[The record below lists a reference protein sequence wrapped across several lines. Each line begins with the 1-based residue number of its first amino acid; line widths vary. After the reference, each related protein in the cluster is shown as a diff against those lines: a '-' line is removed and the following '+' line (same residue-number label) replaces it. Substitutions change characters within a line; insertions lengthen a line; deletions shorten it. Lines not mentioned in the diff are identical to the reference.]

1 MLRFSC
7 LTHQAQRENT
17 LKTKQNSRVLMTS
30 AEWPLGGRTR
40 VQSIRIA
47 LVSVLFLGCPLT
59 ALAQQYESSATLK
72 ASQIVPKE
80 LLTGPDYRIDEKV
93 LNDGFLN
100 HYKVNSKFGEFNA
113 VSNATLRKRIWEIRA
128 MAEMDK
134 VTGTK
139 EFLESFKESGKKTIA
154 GAKAL
159 ITHPIDTTQGA
170 VSGVAKVF
178 KGAAASIF
186 GAKRSE
192 AEDSRLKD
200 VIGFS
205 KVKRE
210 YAYEFSVDVYSRN
223 KSLQERLDKLA
234 WAGYAGG
241 MSMSAAMIPIGG
253 AAGVAISV
261 SRLSKTFN
269 EIFRT
274 IPPNELRE
282 QNEQKLLA
290 MGANPDIVDLY
301 INNVVFTPREQTLIV
316 LALNEMAGTKNRGA
330 FIKFAVPTNDPDMAA
345 FHQRQAEMYTGYHR
359 SVEPIQQFVPFGRF
373 VAARA
378 SGNKLIINVPLDY
391 LVWTAT
397 MAKLITR
404 ANSLVDAMKWPTQ
417 KQFWVAGTVSPRA
430 IKEMTRKGWKVF
442 QQSEALLLGTE
453 KAYPKYEK
461 TAERPK

>member
-1 MLRFSC
+1 MTGPKWPSEGQPWVQGMRI
-7 LTHQAQRENT
+7 
-17 LKTKQNSRVLMTS
+17 VL
-30 AEWPLGGRTR
+30 L
-40 VQSIRIA
+40 
-47 LVSVLFLGCPLT
+47 SVLVLGYPSSAT
-59 ALAQQYESSATLK
+59 AQQYESPATHK
-72 ASQIVPKE
+72 ASQIAHKD
-80 LLTGPDYRIDEKV
+80 LLSGPDYRIDEKV

-100 HYKVNSKFGEFNA
+100 HYKVNSKFGEFTA
-113 VSNATLRKRIWEIRA
+113 VSNATLRKRIWEVRA
-128 MAEMDK
+128 MAEMEK

-139 EFLESFKESGKKTIA
+139 EFIDSFKESGKKTLA

-159 ITHPIDTTQGA
+159 ITSPIKTTQGA

-186 GAKRSE
+186 GAKRSDV
-192 AEDSRLKD
+192 EDSKLKD
-200 VIGFS
+200 AIGFS

-223 KSLQERLDKLA
+223 KPLQERLGKLA

-241 MSMSAAMIPIGG
+241 MSLSVALMPVGG
-253 AAGVAISV
+253 AAGAAISV

-274 IPPNELRE
+274 TPPNELRE
-282 QNEQKLLA
+282 QNAQKLLA
-290 MGANPDIVDLY
+290 MGANPDVVDLY

-330 FIKFAVPTNDPDMAA
+330 FVKYAVPTNDPDMAG
-345 FHQRQAEMYTGYHR
+345 FRQRQAEMYTGYHR
-359 SVEPIQQFVPFGRF
+359 SVEPIQQFVHFGRF

-378 SGNKLIINVPLDY
+378 SGNKLIINVPLDH
-391 LVWTAT
+391 LVWTEA

-404 ANSLVDAMKWPTQ
+404 ANSLVDTMKWPTQ

-430 IKEMTRKGWKVF
+430 VKEMTRKGWKVF
-442 QQSEALLLGTE
+442 QQSEPLLLGTE

-461 TAERPK
+461 TAVTPK

>member
-1 MLRFSC
+1 MKS
-7 LTHQAQRENT
+7 
-17 LKTKQNSRVLMTS
+17 KQNSKVLITS

-40 VQSIRIA
+40 VQSIGIA
-47 LVSVLFLGCPLT
+47 LLSVLFLGSPLT
-59 ALAQQYESSATLK
+59 ALAQQYEAPATLM
-72 ASQIVPKE
+72 ASKIVPKD
-80 LLTGPDYRIDEKV
+80 LLTGPDYRIDDKV

-100 HYKVNSKFGEFNA
+100 HYKINSKFGEFNA

-139 EFLESFKESGKKTIA
+139 EFLESFKESGQKTVK
-154 GAKAL
+154 GAVGL
-159 ITHPIDTTQGA
+159 ITHPIASTQGA

-178 KGAAASIF
+178 KGAADSIF

-192 AEDSRLKD
+192 AEDSKLKD
-200 VIGFS
+200 AIGFS

-210 YAYEFSVDVYSRN
+210 YAFQFSVDVYSRN
-223 KSLQERLDKLA
+223 KPLQERLDDIA

-241 MSMSAAMIPIGG
+241 MSLSVALMPVGG
-253 AAGVAISV
+253 AAGAVISV
-261 SRLSKTFN
+261 SRLSETFN

-274 IPPNELRE
+274 TPPNELRE
-282 QNEQKLLA
+282 QNAQKLLA

-316 LALNEMAGTKNRGA
+316 LALKEMAGTKNRGA
-330 FIKFAVPTNDPDMAA
+330 FVKYAVPTNDPDMAG
-345 FHQRQAEMYTGYHR
+345 FRQRQAGMYTGYHR
-359 SVEPIQQFVPFGRF
+359 SVEPIQQFVPFGKF
-373 VAARA
+373 VAART
-378 SGNKLIINVPLDY
+378 SGNKLIINVPLDH
-391 LVWTAT
+391 LVWTEA

-430 IKEMTRKGWKVF
+430 VKEMTRKGWKVF
-442 QQSEALLLGTE
+442 EQSERLLLGTK

-461 TAERPK
+461 TAEKPR

>member
-1 MLRFSC
+1 M
-7 LTHQAQRENT
+7 
-17 LKTKQNSRVLMTS
+17 LKTKRNLWPTMTS
-30 AEWPLGGRTR
+30 RILLPGGRLWVQGVR
-40 VQSIRIA
+40 VA
-47 LVSVLFLGCPLT
+47 LCCALLLGSPLPVT
-59 ALAQQYESSATLK
+59 AQQYEAPATLK
-72 ASQIVPKE
+72 ASQIVPQN
-80 LLTGPDYRIDEKV
+80 LLSGPDYRIDEKV

-113 VSNATLRKRIWEIRA
+113 VSNATLRKRIWEVRA
-128 MAEMDK
+128 MAEMEK

-139 EFLESFKESGKKTIA
+139 EFIDSFKESGRKTIA

-159 ITHPIDTTQGA
+159 ITHPIEATQGA
-170 VSGVAKVF
+170 ISGVAKVF
-178 KGAAASIF
+178 KGAADSLF

-223 KSLQERLDKLA
+223 KPLQERLDKIA

-241 MSMSAAMIPIGG
+241 MSMSAAMMPIGG

-282 QNEQKLLA
+282 QNAQKLLA
-290 MGANPDIVDLY
+290 MGTNPDIVDLY

-330 FIKFAVPTNDPDMAA
+330 FVKYAVPTNDPDMAG
-345 FHQRQAEMYTGYHR
+345 FRQRQAEMYTGYHR
-359 SVEPIQQFVPFGRF
+359 SVEPIQQFVHFGRF

-378 SGNKLIINVPLDY
+378 SGNKLIINVPLDH
-391 LVWTAT
+391 LVWTEA

-404 ANSLVDAMKWPTQ
+404 ANSLVDTMKWPTE

-430 IKEMTRKGWKVF
+430 VKEMTRKGWKVF
-442 QQSEALLLGTE
+442 QQSEPLLLGTE

-461 TAERPK
+461 TVGTPR

>member
-1 MLRFSC
+1 M
-7 LTHQAQRENT
+7 
-17 LKTKQNSRVLMTS
+17 KTKQNSRVLMTGPKR
-30 AEWPLGGRTR
+30 PLGGRTR
-40 VQSIRIA
+40 VQSIRLA
-47 LVSVLFLGCPLT
+47 LLSVLFLGPPLT
-59 ALAQQYESSATLK
+59 ALAQQYEAPATLM
-72 ASQIVPKE
+72 ASKIVPKD

-100 HYKVNSKFGEFNA
+100 HYKINSKFGEFNA

-139 EFLESFKESGKKTIA
+139 EFLESFKESGQKTVK
-154 GAKAL
+154 GAVGL
-159 ITHPIDTTQGA
+159 ITHPIASTQGA

-178 KGAAASIF
+178 KGAADSIF

-192 AEDSRLKD
+192 AEDSKLKD
-200 VIGFS
+200 AIGFS

-210 YAYEFSVDVYSRN
+210 YAFQFSVDVYSRN
-223 KSLQERLDKLA
+223 KPLQERLDDIA

-241 MSMSAAMIPIGG
+241 LSLSVALAPVGG
-253 AAGVAISV
+253 AAGAVISV
-261 SRLSKTFN
+261 SRLSETFN

-274 IPPNELRE
+274 TPPNELRE
-282 QNEQKLLA
+282 QNAQKLLA

-330 FIKFAVPTNDPDMAA
+330 FVKYAVPTNDPDMAG
-345 FHQRQAEMYTGYHR
+345 FRQRQAGMYTGYHR
-359 SVEPIQQFVPFGRF
+359 SVEPIQQFVPFGKF
-373 VAARA
+373 VAART
-378 SGNKLIINVPLDY
+378 SGNKLIINVPLDH
-391 LVWTAT
+391 LVWTEA

-404 ANSLVDAMKWPTQ
+404 ANFLVDAMKWPTQ

-430 IKEMTRKGWKVF
+430 VKEMTRKGWKVF
-442 QQSEALLLGTE
+442 
-453 KAYPKYEK
+453 
-461 TAERPK
+461 ERS

>member
-1 MLRFSC
+1 MKSENLMRLYINGAVVALFVVLLLGTALRVA
-7 LTHQAQRENT
+7 AQR
-17 LKTKQNSRVLMTS
+17 
-30 AEWPLGGRTR
+30 
-40 VQSIRIA
+40 
-47 LVSVLFLGCPLT
+47 
-59 ALAQQYESSATLK
+59 YESPPVLK
-72 ASQIVPKE
+72 ASQIVPPE
-80 LLTGPDYRIDEKV
+80 LLSGPDYRIDEGV

-139 EFLESFKESGKKTIA
+139 EFLESFKESGQKTVK
-154 GAKAL
+154 GAVGL
-159 ITHPIDTTQGA
+159 ITHPIASTQGA

-178 KGAAASIF
+178 KGAADSIF

-192 AEDSRLKD
+192 AEDSKLKD
-200 VIGFS
+200 AIGFS

-210 YAYEFSVDVYSRN
+210 YAFQFSVDVYSRN
-223 KSLQERLDKLA
+223 KPLQERLDDIA

-241 MSMSAAMIPIGG
+241 LSLSVALAPVGG
-253 AAGVAISV
+253 AAGAVISV
-261 SRLSKTFN
+261 SRLSETFN

-274 IPPNELRE
+274 TPPNELRK
-282 QNEQKLLA
+282 QNAQKLLA

-330 FIKFAVPTNDPDMAA
+330 FVKFAVPTNDPDMAG
-345 FHQRQAEMYTGYHR
+345 FRQRQAGMYTGYHR
-359 SVEPIQQFVPFGRF
+359 SVEPIQQFVPFGKF
-373 VAARA
+373 VAART
-378 SGNKLIINVPLDY
+378 SGNKLIINVPLDH
-391 LVWTAT
+391 LVWTEA

-430 IKEMTRKGWKVF
+430 VKEMTRKGWKVF

-461 TAERPK
+461 TAEKPR

>member
-1 MLRFSC
+1 MTGPKRPSEGQTRLR
-7 LTHQAQRENT
+7 
-17 LKTKQNSRVLMTS
+17 
-30 AEWPLGGRTR
+30 
-40 VQSIRIA
+40 SIRIA
-47 LVSVLFLGCPLT
+47 FVVALFLGCPL
-59 ALAQQYESSATLK
+59 AAAAQQYESSATLK
-72 ASQIVPKE
+72 ASQIVPKN

-128 MAEMDK
+128 MAEMEK

-139 EFLESFKESGKKTIA
+139 EFIDSFKESGRKTIA

-159 ITHPIDTTQGA
+159 ITHPIATTQGA

-186 GAKRSE
+186 GPKRSK

-210 YAYEFSVDVYSRN
+210 YAFQFSVDVYSRN
-223 KSLQERLDKLA
+223 KPLQERLDKIA

-241 MSMSAAMIPIGG
+241 MSMSAAMMPIGG
-253 AAGVAISV
+253 AAGVVISV

-274 IPPNELRE
+274 TPPNELRE
-282 QNEQKLLA
+282 QNAQKLLA
-290 MGANPDIVDLY
+290 MGANPDVVDLY

-316 LALNEMAGTKNRGA
+316 LALNEMAGSKNRGA
-330 FIKFAVPTNDPDMAA
+330 FVKFAVPTNDPDMAA

-378 SGNKLIINVPLDY
+378 TGNKLIINVPLDH
-391 LVWTAT
+391 LVWTEA
-397 MAKLITR
+397 MAKLITQ
-404 ANSLVDAMKWPTQ
+404 ANSLVDAMKWPTE
-417 KQFWVAGTVSPRA
+417 KHFWVAGTVSPRA
-430 IKEMTRKGWKVF
+430 VKEMTRRGWKVF
-442 QQSEALLLGTE
+442 QQSEPLLLGTE
-453 KAYPKYEK
+453 KAYPKYQK
-461 TAERPK
+461 TAGQPSKS

>member
-1 MLRFSC
+1 
-7 LTHQAQRENT
+7 
-17 LKTKQNSRVLMTS
+17 MTI
-30 AEWPLGGRTR
+30 AVWPLGGRTR

-72 ASQIVPKE
+72 ASQIVPQD
-80 LLTGPDYRIDEKV
+80 LLSGPDYRIHEKV

-100 HYKVNSKFGEFNA
+100 HYKVYSKFGEFNA

-128 MAEMDK
+128 MAEMEK

-139 EFLESFKESGKKTIA
+139 EFIDSFKESGRKTIA

-159 ITHPIDTTQGA
+159 ITSPIETTQGA

-186 GAKRSE
+186 GAKRSK

-241 MSMSAAMIPIGG
+241 MSMSAAMMPIGG
-253 AAGVAISV
+253 AAGAVISV

-274 IPPNELRE
+274 TPPNELRE
-282 QNEQKLLA
+282 QNGPA
-290 MGANPDIVDLY
+290 
-301 INNVVFTPREQTLIV
+301 
-316 LALNEMAGTKNRGA
+316 
-330 FIKFAVPTNDPDMAA
+330 
-345 FHQRQAEMYTGYHR
+345 RQ
-359 SVEPIQQFVPFGRF
+359 P
-373 VAARA
+373 
-378 SGNKLIINVPLDY
+378 
-391 LVWTAT
+391 
-397 MAKLITR
+397 
-404 ANSLVDAMKWPTQ
+404 
-417 KQFWVAGTVSPRA
+417 
-430 IKEMTRKGWKVF
+430 
-442 QQSEALLLGTE
+442 
-453 KAYPKYEK
+453 
-461 TAERPK
+461 

>member
-17 LKTKQNSRVLMTS
+17 LKTKQNSRVLMTGPK
-30 AEWPLGGRTR
+30 WPSEGQTR
-40 VQSIRIA
+40 VRSIRIA
-47 LVSVLFLGCPLT
+47 FVAALFLGCPLAAT
-59 ALAQQYESSATLK
+59 AQQYESPATLK
-72 ASQIVPKE
+72 ASKIIPKD
-80 LLTGPDYRIDEKV
+80 LLSGPDYRIDEKV

-113 VSNATLRKRIWEIRA
+113 VSNATLRKRIWEVRA
-128 MAEMDK
+128 MAEMEK

-139 EFLESFKESGKKTIA
+139 EFIDSFKESGRKTIA

-159 ITHPIDTTQGA
+159 ITSPIATTQGA

-186 GAKRSE
+186 GPKRSK

-223 KSLQERLDKLA
+223 KALQERLDKIA

-241 MSMSAAMIPIGG
+241 MSMSAAMMPIGG
-253 AAGVAISV
+253 AAGVVISV

-282 QNEQKLLA
+282 QNGQKLLA

-330 FIKFAVPTNDPDMAA
+330 FIKFAVPTINPCPNIEFNLDLTNM
-345 FHQRQAEMYTGYHR
+345 FRLL
-359 SVEPIQQFVPFGRF
+359 FVIPLHLTLTWLP
-373 VAARA
+373 
-378 SGNKLIINVPLDY
+378 SGLLILWIGFLC
-391 LVWTAT
+391 
-397 MAKLITR
+397 
-404 ANSLVDAMKWPTQ
+404 SQ
-417 KQFWVAGTVSPRA
+417 
-430 IKEMTRKGWKVF
+430 
-442 QQSEALLLGTE
+442 
-453 KAYPKYEK
+453 
-461 TAERPK
+461 

>member
-1 MLRFSC
+1 MAL
-7 LTHQAQRENT
+7 A
-17 LKTKQNSRVLMTS
+17 S
-30 AEWPLGGRTR
+30 A
-40 VQSIRIA
+40 
-47 LVSVLFLGCPLT
+47 LFLGCPLT
-59 ALAQQYESSATLK
+59 TLAQQYESPATLK
-72 ASQIVPKE
+72 ASQIVPKK
-80 LLTGPDYRIDEKV
+80 LLSGPDYRLEEKV

-139 EFLESFKESGKKTIA
+139 EFIDSFKESGQKTIA

-159 ITHPIDTTQGA
+159 ITSPIETTQGA

-178 KGAAASIF
+178 KGAAASVF

-192 AEDSRLKD
+192 AEDSKLKD

-210 YAYEFSVDVYSRN
+210 YAYQFSVDVYSRN
-223 KSLQERLDKLA
+223 KLIQKRLDDIA

-241 MSMSAAMIPIGG
+241 MSLSVALMPVGG
-253 AAGVAISV
+253 AAGAAISV
-261 SRLSKTFN
+261 SRLSETFN

-274 IPPNELRE
+274 TPPNELRE
-282 QNEQKLLA
+282 QNAQKLLA

-301 INNVVFTPREQTLIV
+301 INNAVFTPREQTLIV
-316 LALNEMAGTKNRGA
+316 FALNEMTSTGNRGA
-330 FIKFAVPTNDPDMAA
+330 FVKFAVPTSDADMAA
-345 FHQRQAEMYTGYHR
+345 FHQRQAEMYAGYHR
-359 SVEPIQQFVPFGRF
+359 SVEPIQQFVPFGKF

-378 SGNKLIINVPLDY
+378 AEQKIIINVPLDH
-391 LVWTAT
+391 LVWTEA

-404 ANSLVDAMKWPTQ
+404 ANSLVETMKWPTQ
-417 KQFWVAGTVSPRA
+417 KQFWVTGTVSQKA
-430 IKEMTRKGWKVF
+430 AKEMNRRGWKVF
-442 QQSEALLLGTE
+442 QQSEKLLLGTK

-461 TAERPK
+461 TALTPK

>member
-1 MLRFSC
+1 MVKFKRFLRFVTASPKW
-7 LTHQAQRENT
+7 L
-17 LKTKQNSRVLMTS
+17 
-30 AEWPLGGRTR
+30 LGGRTS
-40 VQSIRIA
+40 VQAIRIA
-47 LVSVLFLGCPLT
+47 LVSALFLGCPLT
-59 ALAQQYESSATLK
+59 AFAQQYESPATLK
-72 ASQIVPKE
+72 ASQIVPKN
-80 LLTGPDYRIDEKV
+80 LLSGPDYRIDEKV

-128 MAEMDK
+128 MAEMEK

-139 EFLESFKESGKKTIA
+139 EFIDSFKESGRKTIA

-159 ITHPIDTTQGA
+159 ITSPIATTQGA
-170 VSGVAKVF
+170 ISGVAKVF
-178 KGAAASIF
+178 KGAADSIF
-186 GAKRSE
+186 GPKRSE
-192 AEDSRLKD
+192 AEDSKLKD

-223 KSLQERLDKLA
+223 KPLQERLDKIA

-241 MSMSAAMIPIGG
+241 LSMSAAMMPIGG
-253 AAGVAISV
+253 AAGVVISV

-274 IPPNELRE
+274 TPPNELRE
-282 QNEQKLLA
+282 QNGQKLLA
-290 MGANPDIVDLY
+290 MGANPDVVDLY

-316 LALNEMAGTKNRGA
+316 LALNEMTRTGNRGA
-330 FIKFAVPTNDPDMAA
+330 FVKFAVPTNDPDMAA

-378 SGNKLIINVPLDY
+378 SGNKLIINVPLDH
-391 LVWTAT
+391 LVWTEA
-397 MAKLITR
+397 MAKLITQ

-430 IKEMTRKGWKVF
+430 IKEMTQRGWKVF
-442 QQSEALLLGTE
+442 QQSEPLLLGT
-453 KAYPKYEK
+453 KKTYPKYQK
-461 TAERPK
+461 TAVKPSKR

>member
-7 LTHQAQRENT
+7 LTDQGKRVNT
-17 LKTKQNSRVLMTS
+17 LKTMQILRVLMIDLR
-30 AEWPLGGRTR
+30 WPLGGRSR
-40 VQSIRIA
+40 VQSIGIA
-47 LVSVLFLGCPLT
+47 LVSALFLGCPLT
-59 ALAQQYESSATLK
+59 ALPQQYESPATLK
-72 ASQIVPKE
+72 ASQIVTQK
-80 LLTGPDYRIDEKV
+80 LLSGPDYRIEEKV

-113 VSNATLRKRIWEIRA
+113 VSNGTLRKRIWEIRA

-139 EFLESFKESGKKTIA
+139 EFIDSFKESGQKTIA

-159 ITHPIDTTQGA
+159 ITHPIEATQGA

-178 KGAAASIF
+178 KGAADSIF
-186 GAKRSE
+186 GAKRSA
-192 AEDSRLKD
+192 AEDSQFKD

-210 YAYEFSVDVYSRN
+210 YAYQFSVDVYSRN
-223 KSLQERLDKLA
+223 KPLQERLDKIA

-241 MSMSAAMIPIGG
+241 MSMSAAMMPVGG
-253 AAGVAISV
+253 AAGAVISV

-274 IPPNELRE
+274 TPPNELRE
-282 QNEQKLLA
+282 QNSQKLLA

-301 INNVVFTPREQTLIV
+301 INNVVFTPREQTLLV

-330 FIKFAVPTNDPDMAA
+330 FVKFAVPTNDPDMAA

-378 SGNKLIINVPLDY
+378 SRNKIIINVPLDH
-391 LVWTAT
+391 LVWTEA
-397 MAKLITR
+397 MARVITQ
-404 ANSLVDAMKWPTQ
+404 ANSRVDAMKWPTE
-417 KQFWVAGTVSPRA
+417 KHFWVAGTVSPRA
-430 IKEMTRKGWKVF
+430 VKKMTQKGWKVF
-442 QQSEALLLGTE
+442 HKSEALLLGTE

-461 TAERPK
+461 TAVTPK